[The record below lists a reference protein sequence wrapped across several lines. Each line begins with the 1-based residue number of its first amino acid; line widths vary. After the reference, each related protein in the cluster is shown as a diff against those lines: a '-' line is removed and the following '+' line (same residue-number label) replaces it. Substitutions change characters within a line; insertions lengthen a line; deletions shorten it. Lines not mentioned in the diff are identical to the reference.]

1 MQQEARKLFQRGIVN
16 DLEAA
21 MRHPRQLIQ
30 VIVGPRQVGKTTAV
44 SQLLQ
49 RMGWPSHIA
58 AADTALP
65 PGPEWIETHWSMAA
79 TLPAT
84 TEVPA
89 ILVLDEIQKVR
100 GWSEVVP

>member
-1 MQQEARKLFQRGIVN
+1 
-16 DLEAA
+16 
-21 MRHPRQLIQ
+21 
-30 VIVGPRQVGKTTAV
+30 
-44 SQLLQ
+44 LLQ